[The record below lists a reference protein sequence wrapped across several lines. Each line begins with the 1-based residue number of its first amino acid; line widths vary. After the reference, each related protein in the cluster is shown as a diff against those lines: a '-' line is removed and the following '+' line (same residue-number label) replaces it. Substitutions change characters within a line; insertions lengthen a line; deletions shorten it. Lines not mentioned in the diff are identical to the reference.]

1 MRRLRPKADVMPAR
15 FADDRLKQFA
25 LVEGAD
31 DRSDRIHQLEML
43 SLHVAGKKPRRI
55 GSELE
60 EPAVKRDGELSTH
73 RPYRVERLPDEIN
86 LFGRHDAD
94 RSHRKLV
101 DVRFE
106 GTSPSLAGADP
117 QPDRP
122 R

>member
-15 FADDRLKQFA
+15 LADDRLKQVA

-31 DRSDRIHQLEML
+31 DGSDRIHQLEML
-43 SLHVAGKKPRRI
+43 SLHVAGKKPLRI

-86 LFGRHDAD
+86 LFRRHDAD
-94 RSHRKLV
+94 RGHQKLV
-101 DVRFE
+101 NVCFE
-106 GTSPSLAGADP
+106 RTSQA
-117 QPDRP
+117 RV
-122 R
+122 